1 MRQVY
6 WDGEDIL
13 RRLRRIEGQVR
24 GIQSMVQREESCQD
38 ILVQVAAIEG
48 AIGQVSRIVSACS
61 VAEALSEIGD
71 PPADANAVRAALTQ
85 LLR

>member
-6 WDGEDIL
+6 WDSEDML

-24 GIQSMVQREESCQD
+24 GIQAMVQREETCQD

-48 AIGQVSRIVSACS
+48 AIGQVARIVSACS
-61 VAEALSEIGD
+61 VVEALSSVAGVPSD
-71 PPADANAVRAALTQ
+71 PDAVRAALNQ